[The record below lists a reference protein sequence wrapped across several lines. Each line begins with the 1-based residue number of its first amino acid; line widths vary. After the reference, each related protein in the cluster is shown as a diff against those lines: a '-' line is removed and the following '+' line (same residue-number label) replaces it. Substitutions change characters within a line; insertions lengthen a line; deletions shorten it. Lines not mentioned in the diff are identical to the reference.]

1 MTDMNEAHQNDG
13 GTASHPD
20 DVSPKKKT
28 SHPGKMFLYGIL
40 TLIALALI
48 GGYYMV
54 RVGAQELSPAPYVVK
69 AATVMRLSIGSV
81 NGQKILF
88 SDYAKD
94 YTSLKTFFSQPREGF
109 ESPEKEELRKIVA
122 QRLFLNAL
130 VKSAANMFG
139 VSVTNDDYE
148 EGKADLIASRGSE
161 EVAAGELMDQYGWT
175 IDDFLHRV
183 IWPLVLERKLRE
195 AFGESTDSAYEQY
208 ETGEEEVRS
217 SHILF
222 PVDTADLEGKA
233 PEDAKAQVRSAA
245 QEVLDSMSSDTDFAA
260 LAKQYGRD
268 ATAPKGG
275 DLGWFGRGD
284 MVAPFEEAGFALDI
298 NQVGPQLVES
308 QFGYHIVKL
317 TGRRQA
323 KNFEAFMNDQLRNAN
338 VKMSANL
345 ENPFVEII
353 QSLDAPAPAL
363 EDAPISI
370 DENENGDGENP
381 AESVE
386 PVQ

>member
-1 MTDMNEAHQNDG
+1 M
-13 GTASHPD
+13 
-20 DVSPKKKT
+20 
-28 SHPGKMFLYGIL
+28 
-40 TLIALALI
+40 
-48 GGYYMV
+48 
-54 RVGAQELSPAPYVVK
+54 
-69 AATVMRLSIGSV
+69 
-81 NGQKILF
+81 
-88 SDYAKD
+88 
-94 YTSLKTFFSQPREGF
+94 
-109 ESPEKEELRKIVA
+109 
-122 QRLFLNAL
+122 FLNAL

-161 EVAAGELMDQYGWT
+161 EVAAGELMDQYGRA
-175 IDDFLHRV
+175 IDDFLHRG
-183 IWPLVLERKLRE
+183 IRPLVVERKVRA

-208 ETGEEEVRS
+208 ETGEEEVRA

-260 LAKQYGRD
+260 LAKQYGSD

-284 MVAPFEEAGFALDI
+284 MVAPFEEAVFALDI